1 MKRKFRGAAFAAA
14 PFLFG
19 STAYAQWGSYTAP
32 RNASVDAS
40 GAKSVEV
47 EAAAG
52 SLRVEG
58 RPGLQQVQ
66 VTGTARASSQ
76 GLLNDIK
83 LIAERRGDVVF
94 IKADILDDD
103 WRQNGEAALDLVIA
117 VPQGMNADISDGS
130 GDARV
135 TDVGDLEAHDGSGEF
150 TVIGARSV
158 RITDGSGELTIENV
172 GGDVRVNDGSGEVNV
187 RNVSGSFIVESDG
200 SGSLSARDVRGSVI
214 IESDGSGGIDV
225 NGVGKDFRVEN
236 KGSGNIDYAQ
246 VTGTVDVPDR
256 RDRRHRN

>member
-19 STAYAQWGSYTAP
+19 STAYAQYGAYTAP
-32 RNASVDAS
+32 RNATVDAS
-40 GAKSVEV
+40 GAKAVEV
-47 EAAAG
+47 QAAAG

-58 RPGLQQVQ
+58 RAGLRQVQ

-76 GLLNDIK
+76 RLLNDIK

-103 WRQNGEAALDLVIA
+103 WQDSEAALDLVIA
-117 VPQGMNADISDGS
+117 VPQGMNAEISDGS

-135 TDVGDLEAHDGSGEF
+135 TDVGDLEANDGSGEF

-158 RITDGSGELTIENV
+158 RITDGSGELTIENI
-172 GGDVRVNDGSGEVNV
+172 GGDVRVRDGSGEVNV

-200 SGSLSARDVRGSVI
+200 SGGLSARDVRGSVI
-214 IESDGSGGIDV
+214 VESDGSGGIDV

-236 KGSGNIDYAQ
+236 KGSGSIDYAQ
-246 VTGTVDVPDR
+246 VSGTVDVPDR